1 MQSDESCDSGVRKYL
16 FMTDLSVSHCR
27 DQSGLVGCVGFGSND
42 LNSPKK
48 KKKEKEQYYRRAPA
62 GSQFASGYSKNKAKP
77 K

>member
-42 LNSPKK
+42 LNSPQNKIKK
-48 KKKEKEQYYRRAPA
+48 DCNIISQGSGGKPICA
-62 GSQFASGYSKNKAKP
+62 GIQ
-77 K
+77 